1 MRAKDEPFQPDAGW
15 RGFSYGHRAKQA
27 RRSGAARVFGTGG
40 ACSRE
45 EGQDKILPVLFFVEK
60 TPAIQHISTSDPSQS
75 IMVKLVKQCF
85 HNLKAPQP
93 QVNIISKN
101 LTGLVRHRRKK
112 VRHCLTIPEIP
123 LKAITWNSKTKPPSF
138 AERGFVATV
147 YGESSRRPT
156 ASMSVF

>member
-1 MRAKDEPFQPDAGW
+1 MRC
-15 RGFSYGHRAKQA
+15 
-27 RRSGAARVFGTGG
+27 
-40 ACSRE
+40 ACGRPQKEKFPS
-45 EGQDKILPVLFFVEK
+45 LLFFVEK

-123 LKAITWNSKTKPPSF
+123 LKAMTWNSKTKPPSF

-156 ASMSVF
+156 ASMSLLRLTPSRGQQVRKLALN

>member
-1 MRAKDEPFQPDAGW
+1 MCVRPTSKG
-15 RGFSYGHRAKQA
+15 K
-27 RRSGAARVFGTGG
+27 
-40 ACSRE
+40 
-45 EGQDKILPVLFFVEK
+45 LPSMLFFVEK

-85 HNLKAPQP
+85 PNLKAPQP

-123 LKAITWNSKTKPPSF
+123 LKAMTRNSKTKPPSF

-156 ASMSVF
+156 ASMSLLRLTPSRGQQVRKLALN

>member
-1 MRAKDEPFQPDAGW
+1 MCVRPTSKG
-15 RGFSYGHRAKQA
+15 K
-27 RRSGAARVFGTGG
+27 
-40 ACSRE
+40 
-45 EGQDKILPVLFFVEK
+45 LPSMLFFVEK

-123 LKAITWNSKTKPPSF
+123 LKAMTWNSKTKPPSF

-147 YGESSRRPT
+147 YRIQQATNCFYESSEADT
-156 ASMSVF
+156 K

>member
-1 MRAKDEPFQPDAGW
+1 M
-15 RGFSYGHRAKQA
+15 
-27 RRSGAARVFGTGG
+27 
-40 ACSRE
+40 
-45 EGQDKILPVLFFVEK
+45 LFFVEK

-123 LKAITWNSKTKPPSF
+123 LKAMTRNSKTKPPSF

-147 YGESSRRPT
+147 YRIQQATNCFYESSEADT
-156 ASMSVF
+156 K